1 MSALE
6 QAYLHCDALLRQFD
20 HDRWLACLFLP
31 LPARAHIHA
40 LYAFSLEIARIRESI
55 REPLNGEIR
64 LQYWRDVLEGAGR
77 GEVQAHPVA
86 HALLDTIDKFH
97 LPVMALRNLID
108 ARTFDLYDD
117 PMPNRNDL
125 EGYCGETCSVLFQ
138 LGSLI
143 LGGEA
148 PALADAAG
156 HAGVAYALAGLML
169 ALPVHLQRGQC
180 YLPVTMM
187 QQRGL
192 SHEALM
198 NRPDEDRLRL
208 VLADLCALAQSHLDK
223 SLAAQ
228 KSLPAIQRG
237 AFLPLSLVPLHLKA
251 VLKNK
256 HPALQVSS
264 VAQWRKQWAL
274 WRGERLIA

>member
-40 LYAFSLEIARIRESI
+40 LYAFSLEIAHIRESI
-55 REPLNGEIR
+55 R
-64 LQYWRDVLEGAGR
+64 VLEGAGR
-77 GEVQAHPVA
+77 GEVQANPA
-86 HALLDTIDKFH
+86 AYALLDTIDKFH
-97 LPVMALRNLID
+97 LPVMALHNLID

-156 HAGVAYALAGLML
+156 HAGVAYALTGLML

-198 NRPDEDRLRL
+198 NRRDEDKLRL

-223 SLAAQ
+223 SLTAQ
-228 KSLPAIQRG
+228 KSLPVIQRG

-251 VLKNK
+251 VLKNQ
-256 HPALQVSS
+256 HPALQISS
-264 VAQWRKQWAL
+264 VAQCRKQWTL
-274 WRGERLIA
+274 WRGARRIA